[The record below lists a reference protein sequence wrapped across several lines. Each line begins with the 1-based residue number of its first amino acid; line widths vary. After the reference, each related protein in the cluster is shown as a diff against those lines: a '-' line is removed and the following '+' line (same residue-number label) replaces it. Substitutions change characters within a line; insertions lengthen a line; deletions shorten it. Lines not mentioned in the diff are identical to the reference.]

1 MEEMAMKADSS
12 GREVWVAPEEDSGP
26 LTRQRSLWRV
36 PQLGLLVFAIVL
48 LYWNACPPSHTTT
61 SGRSLYDTTPATI
74 DYARCESIVSS
85 EARTFGFNISDSDGA
100 ETHWRLSD
108 SSNSTGRLSGII
120 HVQRG
125 DVGQTSDIEVR
136 LEINSSSTA
145 DYKNVVYNR
154 TATGL
159 SLDYLPSDNDEDI
172 CTEIKVM
179 IYFRPESPVRL
190 LDVLE
195 IRSETFDLWV
205 HDWAWQINNLITH
218 TSHGEYTYEGGKG
231 PDPLHPDNIDSSSTT
246 GVIWGWY
253 GCEGRFKIHSKSG
266 QIDLMLVPRYTFI
279 GKPMRPEEIVVYTI
293 SGDINVAA
301 LWEYWPQQPF
311 THYTEIHSAYGNV
324 VAEIP
329 HGSYTTLASISGN
342 VKAYLR
348 PFAAV
353 SPDDESTIKTTT
365 LYGNTVLHLDNAD
378 RELLDELYDPL
389 LSTKSDHYVG
399 TGDLYLR
406 YPFSWFGKMKAYGKK
421 GSIKLG
427 GSALDEVEEG
437 DRFVKAVRGRG
448 AGSRMEAVV
457 HMRGMMDVTLGIWD
471 TDE

>member
-1 MEEMAMKADSS
+1 MEEMAMKTGSS
-12 GREVWVAPEEDSGP
+12 GREVRVASEEEPGP
-26 LTRQRSLWRV
+26 LVRQRPLWRV

-48 LYWNACPPSHTTT
+48 LYWNACPPGHTTT
-61 SGRSLYDTTPATI
+61 SDRSLYDTTPATI
-74 DYARCESIVSS
+74 NYARCESIVSS

-108 SSNSTGRLSGII
+108 SFNSTGRLSGII

-125 DVGQTSDIEVR
+125 DVDQTSDIEVR
-136 LEINSSSTA
+136 LEINSSSTT
-145 DYKNVVYNR
+145 DYQNVIYNQS
-154 TATGL
+154 ATSL
-159 SLDYLPSDNDEDI
+159 SLDYLPSDHDGDV

-231 PDPLHPDNIDSSSTT
+231 PDPLHPHNIDSSSTT

-253 GCEGRFKIHSKSG
+253 GCEVSG
-266 QIDLMLVPRYTFI
+266 A
-279 GKPMRPEEIVVYTI
+279 
-293 SGDINVAA
+293 INVAA

-311 THYTEIHSAYGNV
+311 THYTNIHSAYGNI

-329 HGSYTTLASISGN
+329 HGSFTSIVSISGN
-342 VKAYLR
+342 VNAYLR

-353 SPDDESTIKTTT
+353 SPNDESTISTTT
-365 LYGNTVLHLDNAD
+365 LHGNTIFHLDNAN

-389 LSTKSDHYVG
+389 LSTKSSHWVSS
-399 TGDLYLR
+399 GDLYLR
-406 YPFSWFGKMKAYGKK
+406 YPFSWFGMMDATGDK
-421 GSIKLG
+421 GSIKFG

-437 DRFVKAVRGRG
+437 DGFVKAVRGRG
-448 AGSRMEAVV
+448 AGSRMEAV
-457 HMRGMMDVTLGIWD
+457 HIKGMMDITLGIWD
-471 TDE
+471 TDD